1 MRRFT
6 PIVSTVASLLL
17 AAVAAS
23 SASKAQGEPPQKPG
37 GLSGVISGSGFTKI
51 KIAVPDPSSDA
62 PFQATAR
69 EIAQTI
75 RDDLAYSGYFE
86 VLDPALYPLAATSPE
101 QQISDKWASL
111 GAAAVAVG
119 KLNIASGRVDL
130 RARLLNTT
138 PSTTLFDRRYGNPAE
153 LVRRVAHQV
162 SDDIVQQLT
171 GQPGIALTWIAFVS
185 KHGAGKEVYM
195 MDYDGQRVR
204 RITATGSINLMP
216 TWSPVAQRLAYMSW
230 RTGAPA
236 IDILESDGRI
246 SRATTAGGTMNISP
260 DWSPDGRFIVY
271 ASNAAGNSEIYVL
284 DVAAGTSVRLTNS
297 PAIDTSP
304 SYSPKGREIAFTS
317 DRSGSPQIYVMDA
330 EGLNARRVTTEDE
343 YADAAAWSP
352 KGDKIAYATRREGK
366 FDIAVID
373 VATGATTRLTH
384 GEGNNENPRW
394 SADGRHLVFASSRS
408 GLYDLYTMRA
418 DGTEVRRLTRG
429 GDCFTPDWSHRVP

>member
-1 MRRFT
+1 MRRSAST
-6 PIVSTVASLLL
+6 LCTVASLFL
-17 AAVAAS
+17 AALAVPIGPR
-23 SASKAQGEPPQKPG
+23 AQGEPPQKPG
-37 GLSGVISGSGFTKI
+37 GLTGVISGSGFTKI
-51 KIAVPDPSSDA
+51 KIAVPDPSA
-62 PFQATAR
+62 EPQFQATAR
-69 EIAQTI
+69 EIAQTV

-86 VLDPALYPLAATSPE
+86 ILDPALYPLAATSPE
-101 QQISDKWASL
+101 QHHSEKWASL
-111 GAAAVAVG
+111 GAAAVAVS
-119 KLNIASGRVDL
+119 KLSVASGRVDL

-138 PSTTLFDRRYGNPAE
+138 PATTLFDRRYGNPVE

-162 SDDIVQQLT
+162 ADDIVQQLT

-185 KHGAGKEVYM
+185 KHGKGKEVYM

-204 RITATGSINLMP
+204 RITSTGSINLMP

-246 SRATTAGGTMNISP
+246 ARATTAGGTMNISP

-284 DVAAGTSVRLTNS
+284 DVGAGKSVRLTNS

-330 EGLNARRVTTEDE
+330 EGLNAHRVTTEDD

-352 KGDKIAYATRREGK
+352 KGDKIAYATRRDGR
-366 FDIAVID
+366 FDVAVVD
-373 VATGATTRLTH
+373 VATGAAQRLTH

-394 SADGRHLVFASSRS
+394 SADGRHLVFASSRA

-418 DGTEVRRLTRG
+418 DGTDVRRLTRG
-429 GDCFTPDWSHRVP
+429 GDCFTPDWSRRVP

>member
-1 MRRFT
+1 MRRFAS
-6 PIVSTVASLLL
+6 IVGTVASLLL
-17 AAVAAS
+17 FALAAP
-23 SASKAQGEPPQKPG
+23 SATRAQGEPPTKPG

-51 KIAVPDPSSDA
+51 KIAVPDPSSE
-62 PFQATAR
+62 PQMQQTAR

-86 VLDPALYPLAATSPE
+86 ILDPTLYPLAATSPE
-101 QQISDKWASL
+101 ARLSEKWASL
-111 GAAAVAVG
+111 GAAAVAVS
-119 KLNIASGRVDL
+119 KLNVASGRVDL

-138 PSTTLFDRRYGNPAE
+138 PATTLFDRRFGNPVE

-162 SDDIVQQLT
+162 ADDIVQQLT

-204 RITATGSINLMP
+204 RITSTGSINLMP
-216 TWSPVAQRLAYMSW
+216 TWSPMAQRLAYMSW

-246 SRATTAGGTMNISP
+246 SRARTVGGSMNISP
-260 DWSPDGRFIVY
+260 DWSPDGRRLVY
-271 ASNAAGNSEIYVL
+271 ASNASGNSEVYTMDL
-284 DVAAGTSVRLTNS
+284 AGGTSVRLTNS

-330 EGLNARRVTTEDE
+330 EGLNARRLTTDDD
-343 YADAAAWSP
+343 YADAAAWS
-352 KGDKIAYATRREGK
+352 RRRS
-366 FDIAVID
+366 
-373 VATGATTRLTH
+373 T
-384 GEGNNENPRW
+384 
-394 SADGRHLVFASSRS
+394 ASSREHPS
-408 GLYDLYTMRA
+408 LSIVIGWDVLARYLRSSSRSTNTVTLIDLSPK
-418 DGTEVRRLTRG
+418 L
-429 GDCFTPDWSHRVP
+429 